1 MTVIQAVTS
10 MLEYYLAEADRAAI
24 APTNSSPFHALSPT
38 TISVADY
45 LQRMLKYMY
54 CSDEC
59 YVLALI
65 YLDRIHERVTWLE
78 VNSRSIHRLFLTGVV
93 VAAKFFE
100 DKYYKNSYYCKVGGI
115 TNRELNNLEYNFL
128 RYLDFSLYVSHEDY
142 ERYFNTLMTFA
153 QTS

>member
-1 MTVIQAVTS
+1 
-10 MLEYYLAEADRAAI
+10 MLEYYLAEADRAELASTHCSSFH
-24 APTNSSPFHALSPT
+24 ASSPPV
-38 TISVADY
+38 ISVADY
-45 LQRMLKYMY
+45 LQRLLRYMY

-65 YLDRIHERVTWLE
+65 YLDRIRERTTWLE

-115 TNRELNNLEYNFL
+115 SNQELNSLEYNFL
-128 RYLDFSLYVSHEDY
+128 RYLDFNLYVSEDEY
-142 ERYFNTLMTFA
+142 TRYFDTLMTFA
-153 QTS
+153 HTE

>member
-1 MTVIQAVTS
+1 
-10 MLEYYLAEADRAAI
+10 MLEYYLAEADRAALQ
-24 APTNSSPFHALSPT
+24 PTQSSPFHASSPT
-38 TISVADY
+38 SISVTDY

-65 YLDRIHERVTWLE
+65 YLDRIHERTTWLE

-115 TNRELNNLEYNFL
+115 SNQELNSLEYHFL
-128 RYLDFSLYVSHEDY
+128 RYLDFNLYVSHEDY

-153 QTS
+153 GTE